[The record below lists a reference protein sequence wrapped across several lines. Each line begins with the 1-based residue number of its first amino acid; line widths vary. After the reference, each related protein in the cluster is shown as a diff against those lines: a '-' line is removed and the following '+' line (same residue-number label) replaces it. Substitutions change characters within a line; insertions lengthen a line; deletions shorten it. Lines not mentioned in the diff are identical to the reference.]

1 MLKMQKLVYERIV
14 SNTRDIR
21 WDLPEGLTAGEL
33 AGVCPRLIVQPHTLE
48 QGMGLLYRLSL
59 ALEFE
64 LHRGQGHIIQDSG
77 RALRRVSALERLRY
91 NKGPAG
97 GFKVWGSGAGPG
109 GGPGFRQADR
119 AQGKPGGLC
128 GTAQIRDGLP
138 AGRSARAAQRRVR
151 DRKEHD
157 GPADARIR
165 GESGDSERGRAV
177 CDPELL

>member
-33 AGVCPRLIVQPHTLE
+33 AGELGVGRNTVSQYLNEYVE
-48 QGMGLLYRLSL
+48 QG
-59 ALEFE
+59 EFVKIKSRPV
-64 LHRGQGHIIQDSG
+64 LFLD
-77 RALRRVSALERLRY
+77 RR
-91 NKGPAG
+91 
-97 GFKVWGSGAGPG
+97 
-109 GGPGFRQADR
+109 
-119 AQGKPGGLC
+119 
-128 GTAQIRDGLP
+128 AQIRDGLP

-177 CDPELL
+177 CDPEQL